1 MLEDELKKATKIL
14 GIYRDNLL
22 VNRYRVRHFDR
33 YRQEILE
40 NLVELQKGIKP
51 IIVFMPSLNDLHQ
64 DHHIVAQKGMKALKK
79 TTILAYEMQQNNI
92 KFSSQLFIKH

>member
-40 NLVELQKGIKP
+40 NLVELQKGIKWFTSRSP
-51 IIVFMPSLNDLHQ
+51 YCCTEGNESIKKNDNFG
-64 DHHIVAQKGMKALKK
+64 IWNA
-79 TTILAYEMQQNNI
+79 TE
-92 KFSSQLFIKH
+92 